1 LFDLVHKHKRVV
13 QVIIALLVV
22 PFAIWGIESYR
33 VGGSADTV
41 ATVNGLK
48 VSVREFEEALRN
60 QQDQLRRMLGRNFD
74 PAIMDTAESRAA
86 LLDSLVERRLVE
98 SAAIEANLTIPDE
111 VLVDLIHSVPAF
123 QVEGRFSKAQYEA
136 TLKTQNPPLTSAQFE
151 ARVRQDLALQQL
163 ARAVGDAAIVPRSV
177 AARLGAL
184 ETQQREVSDARIP
197 AQQFM
202 GQVKVDDARLKS
214 YYEENP
220 AQFRQPERVRAEY
233 VLLSAD
239 ALAREL
245 PVSDA
250 DVKAQWDARYGA
262 AFAEREAARKKAEG
276 ILAEVRKDPQRFAE
290 MAKAQSDDKPSA
302 EQGGDLG
309 FQPRGSFV
317 QPFEDALYKMKP
329 GQISGVVETEFGF
342 HILRLEGVRKN
353 DGKEERRA
361 SHILVAAQ
369 GDARPLAE
377 MRPQIEAELKKER
390 GQQRFAEAAENFSNM
405 VYEQSDSLKPV
416 AERFKLT
423 IRSTPWIAKSA
434 QQELGPLDNPKLL
447 AALFSD
453 DAIAH
458 KRNTDAVEVAPGT
471 LVAARVVEHQPAVQ
485 RPFDEVKGQIA
496 ETLRQREAAELA
508 RKEGERRLEALR
520 KGQEAGGLKWSAPK
534 SVSRREPQ
542 GLRGDILRAVM
553 TADVAKLPAYEG
565 VAGEDGYLLLRVSK
579 VTQPGDA
586 KAADAEALQRAGQIY
601 GAAQYQAFLASLRAD
616 ADIEV
621 RKEALE
627 RK

>member
-1 LFDLVHKHKRVV
+1 LFDLVHKHKRIV
-13 QVIIALLVV
+13 QVILALLIV
-22 PFAIWGIESYR
+22 PFAIWGIESYQF
-33 VGGSADTV
+33 GGSADTV

-48 VSVREFEEALRN
+48 ISKREFEEALSN

-98 SAAIEANLTIPDE
+98 SAALEADLSIPDE
-111 VLVDLIHSVPAF
+111 VLAGIIHSVPAF
-123 QVEGRFSKAQYEA
+123 QVNGQFSKAQYEA
-136 TLKTQNPPLTSAQFE
+136 TLKTQRPPLTTAQFE

-163 ARAVGDAAIVPRSV
+163 ARAVGDAAIAPRTV
-177 AARLGAL
+177 AARLVAL
-184 ETQQREVSDARIP
+184 ETQQREVSEARVP

-202 GQVKVDDARLKS
+202 GQVKVDEARLKS

-239 ALAREL
+239 TLARDV
-245 PVSDA
+245 PVTDA
-250 DVKAQWDARYGA
+250 EVKAQWDARYGA

-276 ILAEVRKDPQRFAE
+276 ILAEVRKDPKRFAE
-290 MAKAQSDDKPSA
+290 VAKAQSDDKPSA

-317 QPFEDALYKMKP
+317 KPFEDALYKMKP
-329 GQISGVVETEFGF
+329 GQISVVVETEFGF
-342 HILRLEGVRKN
+342 HILRLEAIRKN

-361 SHILVAAQ
+361 SHILVGAS
-369 GDARPLAE
+369 GDARPFAE
-377 MRPQIEAELKKER
+377 MRPQIEAELRKER
-390 GQQRFAEAAENFSNM
+390 GQRRFAEAAETFSNM
-405 VYEQSDSLKPV
+405 VYEQSDSLNPV

-423 IRSTPWIAKSA
+423 VRTTPWIAKSA

-447 AALFSD
+447 AALFSQ
-453 DAIAH
+453 DAITH

-471 LVAARVVEHQPAVQ
+471 LVAARVAEHQPAAQ
-485 RPFDEVKGQIA
+485 RPFEQVKGEIA
-496 ETLRQREAAELA
+496 ETLRRREAAELA
-508 RKEGERRLEALR
+508 RKEGERKLEALR
-520 KGQEAGGLKWSAPK
+520 KGQDASLKWSAPK

-542 GLRGDILRAVM
+542 GLRGDILRSVM
-553 TADVAKLPAYEG
+553 SADASKLPAFEG
-565 VAGEDGYLLLRVSK
+565 VALDDGYLLLRVSK
-579 VTQPGDA
+579 VTDSAA

-601 GAAQYQAFLASLRAD
+601 GASQYQAFLASLRAD
-616 ADIEV
+616 AEIEV

>member
-1 LFDLVHKHKRVV
+1 LFDLVHKHKRIV
-13 QVIIALLVV
+13 QVILALLIV
-22 PFAIWGIESYR
+22 PFAIWGIESYQF
-33 VGGSADTV
+33 GGSADTV

-48 VSVREFEEALRN
+48 ISKREFEEALSN

-98 SAAIEANLTIPDE
+98 SAALEADLSIPDE
-111 VLVDLIHSVPAF
+111 VLAGIIHSVPAF
-123 QVEGRFSKAQYEA
+123 QVNGQFSKAQYEA
-136 TLKTQNPPLTSAQFE
+136 TLKTQRPPLTTAQFE

-163 ARAVGDAAIVPRSV
+163 ARAVGDAAIAPRTV
-177 AARLGAL
+177 AARLVAL
-184 ETQQREVSDARIP
+184 ETQQREVSEARVP

-202 GQVKVDDARLKS
+202 GQVKVDEARLKS

-239 ALAREL
+239 ALARDV
-245 PVSDA
+245 PVSEA
-250 DVKAQWDARYGA
+250 EVKAQWDARYGA

-276 ILAEVRKDPQRFAE
+276 ILAEVRKDPKRFAE
-290 MAKAQSDDKPSA
+290 VAKAQSDDKPSA

-317 QPFEDALYKMKP
+317 KPFEDALYKMKP

-342 HILRLEGVRKN
+342 HILRLEAIRKN

-361 SHILVAAQ
+361 SHILVGAS

-377 MRPQIEAELKKER
+377 MRPQIEAELRKER
-390 GQQRFAEAAENFSNM
+390 GQRRFAEAAETFSNM
-405 VYEQSDSLKPV
+405 VYEQSDSLNPV

-423 IRSTPWIAKSA
+423 VRTTPWIAKSA

-447 AALFSD
+447 AALFSQ
-453 DAIAH
+453 DAITH

-471 LVAARVVEHQPAVQ
+471 LVAARVAEHQPAAQ
-485 RPFDEVKGQIA
+485 RPFEQVKGEIA
-496 ETLRQREAAELA
+496 ETLRRREAAELA
-508 RKEGERRLEALR
+508 RKEGERKLEALR
-520 KGQEAGGLKWSAPK
+520 KGQDASLKWSAPK

-542 GLRGDILRAVM
+542 GLRGDILRSVM
-553 TADVAKLPAYEG
+553 SADASKLPAFEG
-565 VAGEDGYLLLRVSK
+565 VALDDGYLLLRVSK
-579 VTQPGDA
+579 VTDSAA

-601 GAAQYQAFLASLRAD
+601 GASQYQAFLASLRAD
-616 ADIEV
+616 AEIEV

>member
-1 LFDLVHKHKRVV
+1 MFDLVHKHKRIV
-13 QVIIALLVV
+13 QVILALLIV
-22 PFAIWGIESYR
+22 PFAIWGLESYQF
-33 VGGSADTV
+33 GGSADTV

-48 VSVREFEEALRN
+48 ISKREFDEALSN

-86 LLDSLVERRLVE
+86 LLDSLVERRLIE
-98 SAAIEANLTIPDE
+98 SAALEANLTIPDE
-111 VLVDLIHSVPAF
+111 VLAGIIHSVPAF
-123 QVEGRFSKAQYEA
+123 QVNGQFSKAQYEA
-136 TLKTQNPPLTSAQFE
+136 TLKTQRPPVSTAQFE

-163 ARAVGDAAIVPRSV
+163 ARAVGDAAIAPRTV
-177 AARLGAL
+177 AARLVAL
-184 ETQQREVSDARIP
+184 ETQQREVSEARVP

-202 GQVKVDDARLKS
+202 GQVKVDEARLKS

-239 ALAREL
+239 ALARDV
-245 PVSDA
+245 PVTDA
-250 DVKAQWDARYGA
+250 EVKAQWEARYGA
-262 AFAEREAARKKAEG
+262 AFAGREAARKKAEG
-276 ILAEVRKDPQRFAE
+276 ILAEVRKDPGRFAE
-290 MAKAQSDDKPSA
+290 VAKAQSDDKPSA

-317 QPFEDALYKMKP
+317 KPFEDALYKMKP

-342 HILRLEGVRKN
+342 HILRLEAIRKN

-361 SHILVAAQ
+361 SHILVGAS

-377 MRPQIEAELKKER
+377 MRPQIEAELRKER
-390 GQQRFAEAAENFSNM
+390 GQRRFAEAAETFSNM

-423 IRSTPWIAKSA
+423 VRTTPWIAKSA

-447 AALFSD
+447 AALFSQ

-471 LVAARVVEHQPAVQ
+471 LVAARVAEHQPAAQ
-485 RPFDEVKGQIA
+485 RPFEQVKGEIA
-496 ETLRQREAAELA
+496 ETLRRREAAELA
-508 RKEGERRLEALR
+508 RKEGERKLEALR
-520 KGQEAGGLKWSAPK
+520 KGQDAGLKWSASK

-542 GLRGDILRAVM
+542 GLRGDILRSVM
-553 TADVAKLPAYEG
+553 SADASKLPAFEG
-565 VAGEDGYLLLRVSK
+565 VALDDGYLLLRVSK
-579 VTQPGDA
+579 VTEPAA

-601 GAAQYQAFLASLRAD
+601 GASQYQAFLASLRAD
-616 ADIEV
+616 AEIEV